1 MNEKKYWIVFVV
13 DTSGDEPKPG
23 YVLETTIPE
32 KQLKKIL
39 DKENKKRAEKNLPLL
54 QYREFEFR
62 PRDPIFYEVER
73 QYMREEGII
82 CNGGFEELVRT
93 IVKAEIKNEKANSK

>member
-1 MNEKKYWIVFVV
+1 MRGELCRPRSPAEIRRGSFLTLKEVQNER
-13 DTSGDEPKPG
+13 E
-23 YVLETTIPE
+23 
-32 KQLKKIL
+32 KIL

-62 PRDPIFYEVER
+62 PRDPIFYEMER

-82 CNGGFEELVRT
+82 CNGEFEELVRA